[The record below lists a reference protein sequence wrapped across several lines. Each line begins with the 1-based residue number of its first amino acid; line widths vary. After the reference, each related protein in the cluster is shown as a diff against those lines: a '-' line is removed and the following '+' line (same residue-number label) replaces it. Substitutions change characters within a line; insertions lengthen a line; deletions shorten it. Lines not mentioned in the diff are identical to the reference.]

1 LAHGGF
7 ENENGADLQAVF
19 MEGRKELILTKRPT
33 AAGCWRLYGRVET
46 QCRRFLHDDFQ
57 THHQGKPLSAAVTA
71 PFAY

>member
-1 LAHGGF
+1 M
-7 ENENGADLQAVF
+7 GALKMKTALTCRPFF